1 MPTVRLSY
9 QTLAEQPA
17 QEIVRAIELA
27 DELGFYAC
35 YAADETY
42 HKDAW
47 QLMALAATRTK
58 QIRLGPG
65 VAPILLRDPA
75 LIAQAAATLDELSG
89 GRAEVVISTGNF
101 ALLEQHGIEAER
113 RPLGRLREAHA
124 VIRMLL
130 DTGELDFA
138 GDFYRYSGLFTAAR
152 PVQERVPVKL
162 GGMRGPRSF
171 ELAGEISDGLLTA
184 CAYSPEAVRF
194 AADHLAAGA
203 LASGRDP
210 SSLDLGDCVACAIST
225 DGESARAAAR
235 AAAAFYIPSM
245 PAELLE
251 RHGLEPERVAP
262 IVDAFRRGEVAGALR
277 LATPDITDPICIAGT
292 PEEWVERIRADFI
305 PNGMT
310 HLVLVVIDS
319 PLVESWCG
327 VPVDVPNTLT
337 QLRLIAEQVLPELS

>member
-1 MPTVRLSY
+1 MATVRLSY

-17 QEIVRAIELA
+17 EEIVRAIVLA

-75 LIAQAAATLDELSG
+75 LIAQTAATLDEISG

-101 ALLEQHGIEAER
+101 ALLEQHGIEPER
-113 RPLGRLREAHA
+113 RPLARLREAHA
-124 VIRMLL
+124 VIRRLL

-194 AADHLAAGA
+194 AGGHFTAGA
-203 LASGRDP
+203 RSSGRDP
-210 SSLDLGDCVACAIST
+210 SSLDLADCVGCAIST
-225 DGESARAAAR
+225 DGESAR

-245 PAELLE
+245 PAELRE
-251 RHGLEPERVAP
+251 RHGLEPERLAP
-262 IVDAFRRGEVAGALR
+262 IVEAFGRGDVAGALK

-292 PEEWVERIRADFI
+292 PEEWVERMRTDFV

-310 HLVLVVIDS
+310 HLVLVIVDA
-319 PLVESWCG
+319 PLVEG
-327 VPVDVPNTLT
+327 
-337 QLRLIAEQVLPELS
+337 

>member
-1 MPTVRLSY
+1 M
-9 QTLAEQPA
+9 
-17 QEIVRAIELA
+17 
-27 DELGFYAC
+27 
-35 YAADETY
+35 
-42 HKDAW
+42 
-47 QLMALAATRTK
+47 
-58 QIRLGPG
+58 
-65 VAPILLRDPA
+65 
-75 LIAQAAATLDELSG
+75 
-89 GRAEVVISTGNF
+89 
-101 ALLEQHGIEAER
+101 
-113 RPLGRLREAHA
+113 
-124 VIRMLL
+124 IRMLL

-171 ELAGEISDGLLTA
+171 ELAGWISDGLLTA

-262 IVDAFRRGEVAGALR
+262 IVDAFRRGDVAGALR

-327 VPVDVPNTLT
+327 VRVDVPNTLT

>member
-1 MPTVRLSY
+1 MLEVRFSY
-9 QTLAEQPA
+9 QTLVEQPA
-17 QEIVRAIELA
+17 DEIVRAIELA

-47 QLMALAATRTK
+47 QLMALAAKRTK

-101 ALLEQHGIEAER
+101 ALLEQHGVEAER
-113 RPLGRLREAHA
+113 RPLGRLREAHH
-124 VIRMLL
+124 VIRTFL
-130 DTGELDFA
+130 DTGRLDFA

-152 PVQERVPVKL
+152 PVQDRVPVKL

-171 ELAGEISDGLLTA
+171 QLAGEISDGLLTA
-184 CAYSPEAVRF
+184 CAYSPEALRF
-194 AADHLAAGA
+194 AADNLLAGA
-203 LASGRDP
+203 ATSGRDP
-210 SSLDLGDCVACAIST
+210 SLLDLADCIACAIAP
-225 DGESARAAAR
+225 DGESARVAAR

-245 PAELLE
+245 PAELLA
-251 RHGLEPERVAP
+251 RHGLDPERVAP
-262 IVDAFRRGEVAGALR
+262 IVEAFARGDVPGALE
-277 LATPDITDPICIAGT
+277 LATPDITDPISIAGT
-292 PEEWVERIRADFI
+292 AEEWIERIRGDFV
-305 PNGMT
+305 PNGMN

-327 VPVDVPNTLT
+327 IRAEVPDTLT
-337 QLRLIAEQVLPELS
+337 QLRLIAERVLPEFS